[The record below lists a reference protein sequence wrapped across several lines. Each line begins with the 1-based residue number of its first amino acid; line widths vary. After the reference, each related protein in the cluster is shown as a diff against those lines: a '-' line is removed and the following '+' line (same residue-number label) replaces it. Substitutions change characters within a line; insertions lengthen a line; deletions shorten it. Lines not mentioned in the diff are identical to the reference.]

1 MAQTPITALSVLK
14 RIRTMGA
21 RDASRRVARRVAGN
35 LATRFDIA
43 GLDFP
48 LLPEDIA
55 DSTRL
60 QLEPPPA
67 GSSKKRLNVA
77 WLCTPPSPGSGG
89 HTTLFRMVA
98 GMEDRGHRCTVLLYN
113 RHDSDPVQDMAVIR
127 QHWPQL
133 KADIRP
139 VPEAVEGY
147 DACVAT
153 SWDTAHVLARRSN
166 ASTHRFY
173 FIQDFEP
180 FFYPRG
186 SLYSLAEDTYRF
198 GFRHIALGG
207 MVAAT
212 LLENVGV
219 GSSMVSFGCDTDT
232 YRLDNLAPRRGV
244 VFYAREAVDRR
255 GFLLARLALEEFHI
269 RHPEQPIHVY
279 GDPMGWWTVPH
290 VHHGKLAP
298 VQLNTLYNVCAAG
311 LAMSFT
317 NISLVAEE
325 MLAAGM
331 TPVVNDHRYARL
343 DLPNPEVVWA
353 PATPGGLANALS
365 NVVEMASGPRSIKCS
380 DGVRPSWGGTQDAVT
395 RLISDAVAAMPAT
408 AETGR
413 HG

>member
-1 MAQTPITALSVLK
+1 
-14 RIRTMGA
+14 MGSWE
-21 RDASRRVARRVAGN
+21 ASRRIARRVATN
-35 LATRFDIA
+35 LATRFDTA
-43 GLDFP
+43 SLDFP

-67 GSSKKRLNVA
+67 GSSSKRLNIA

-113 RHDSDPVQDMAVIR
+113 RHDSDPVRNTAIIR
-127 QHWPQL
+127 RHWPHL
-133 KADIRP
+133 NADIRP
-139 VPEAVEGY
+139 VPQAIEGY

-153 SWDTAHVLARRSN
+153 SWDTAHVLARRSS

-173 FIQDFEP
+173 LIQDFEP

-219 GSSMVSFGCDTDT
+219 GSSMVSFGCDTET
-232 YRLDNLAPRRGV
+232 YKLDNLGPRQGV

-255 GFLLARLALEEFHI
+255 GFLLARLALEEFHV

-279 GDPMGWWTVPH
+279 GDPMGRWTVPH
-290 VHHGKLAP
+290 VHHGKLSP
-298 VQLNTLYNVCAAG
+298 VQLNSLYNVSAAG

-325 MLAAGM
+325 MLAAG
-331 TPVVNDHRYARL
+331 TIPVVNDHRDARL
-343 DLPNPEVVWA
+343 DLSNPEVVWA
-353 PATPGGLANALS
+353 PPTPGGLANSLA
-365 NVVEMASGPRSIKCS
+365 NVIEMASGHRSIECS
-380 DGVRPSWGGTQDAVT
+380 AGVRQGWRGTQDAVS
-395 RLISDAVAAMPAT
+395 RIISDAVAGDPALMLT
-408 AETGR
+408 SGNETGR
-413 HG
+413 YAGGIHSAEPGSHG